1 MATGE
6 PAPLP
11 TTGDVIEDR
20 YLLQE
25 PLGEGGVGLVFR
37 AQQLR
42 VQREVAVKV
51 LQNEALGEHAMRPR
65 FEQEALT
72 LATLAHPNIVRLQD
86 YGLVAGRPYLV
97 MDLVEGRTLQA
108 LMAAEGP
115 LAPTR
120 ALSLMQQLAYALA
133 YAHERG
139 VVHRD
144 LKPANLIIND
154 LPHQPEQL
162 TVLDFGFAKFLPG
175 SALEHGAP
183 VTGIG
188 MAFGSPRYIS
198 PEQCAGG
205 PVDGRADL
213 YAAGIVLFEMLTG
226 DTPYAG
232 DTPDL
237 LRHHLT
243 TAIPRLSERRASLAR
258 YPELQSVVDALLAK
272 SRDERVANAGALVA
286 VLAATMK
293 RVVAADDDNSSLD
306 VTPRAQVANA
316 LGALWGAVVQLSRA
330 LQAVWRGVRQR

>member
-6 PAPLP
+6 RAPLP
-11 TTGDVIEDR
+11 STGDVIEDR

-162 TVLDFGFAKFLPG
+162 TVLDFGFAKFLPLSPA
-175 SALEHGAP
+175 SAW
-183 VTGIG
+183 
-188 MAFGSPRYIS
+188 
-198 PEQCAGG
+198 
-205 PVDGRADL
+205 
-213 YAAGIVLFEMLTG
+213 
-226 DTPYAG
+226 
-232 DTPDL
+232 
-237 LRHHLT
+237 
-243 TAIPRLSERRASLAR
+243 RLARRATFPPSSAR
-258 YPELQSVVDALLAK
+258 EGPSMAAPTSTPQASCC
-272 SRDERVANAGALVA
+272 SRCSPATRRMRV
-286 VLAATMK
+286 T
-293 RVVAADDDNSSLD
+293 RPTCC
-306 VTPRAQVANA
+306 VTT
-316 LGALWGAVVQLSRA
+316 
-330 LQAVWRGVRQR
+330 